1 MSIRSSLL
9 GLLPLSVL
17 IGSSVIVQSTAFEDK
32 KPTCDKYVLNTY
44 LYLTIALSMIITFVI
59 FLNVLFPNY
68 TNFIASSMMA
78 FIITFLINVILL
90 FYLRYLIITVSP
102 LEVQKKT
109 AIWIGFILNMAF
121 LILPTIQITILQKY
135 TGLIL
140 SAILL
145 TLLLTT
151 SLSGIAF
158 YKPELIQ
165 TQSWKPY
172 IGIALIGL
180 ILGYLIPFFVCMVKN
195 CKDSF
200 LNSLMYYLAIIGVI
214 LFSFLLL
221 YRTKIIIENAEKC
234 KTPENADYIKE
245 STGLF
250 VTIINIFLDILTILK
265 GKKGMRRLK

>member
-1 MSIRSSLL
+1 MSMRSSLL
-9 GLLPLSVL
+9 ALLPLSVL
-17 IGSSVIVQSTAFEDK
+17 IGSSVVVQSTAFDDK

-59 FLNVLFPNY
+59 FLNALLPNY
-68 TNFIASSMMA
+68 TNFINSSIMA
-78 FIITFLINVILL
+78 FVISLLINIILL
-90 FYLRYLIITVSP
+90 IYLRYLINTVSP
-102 LEVQKKT
+102 LEVKKKIT
-109 AIWIGFILNMAF
+109 IWIAFILNMAF
-121 LILPTIQITILQKY
+121 FILPIIQITILEKY

-151 SLSGIAF
+151 TLSGIAF

-165 TQSWKPY
+165 TQTWKPY
-172 IGIALIGL
+172 LAIGL
-180 ILGYLIPFFVCMVKN
+180 VGLFFAYLIPLFVCMVKN
-195 CKDSF
+195 CKNSF
-200 LNSLMYYLAIIGVI
+200 LNSLIYYLAIIGVI

-221 YRTKIIIENAEKC
+221 YRTKIVIENAEKC

-250 VTIINIFLDILTILK
+250 VSIVNIFINILTILR
-265 GKKGMRRLK
+265 GKKRK